1 MKETI
6 KTRISKIE
14 RQIRPAVKHLTL
26 ADLYS
31 PEEIAKA
38 DKFLYGENNLTKKP
52 DENANSR

>member
-1 MKETI
+1 MKESV

-31 PEEIAKA
+31 PEQIAEA
-38 DKFLYGENNLTKKP
+38 DKFLYGDTNLKNKP
-52 DENANSR
+52 DETKRSR